1 MNKSTIAVV
10 TLALSQGLLIQVAQA
25 DEPGYLGARLGY
37 SELSSNACSLDTPC
51 DDGSLGGGIYG
62 GYNFNQYFALEAG
75 LDLLGDFETNLGADV
90 TGDALMKAITLAP
103 KFTYPISQEFDIFA
117 KIGGAYMNYDGDSDV
132 VPTGSLGLEYQLTK
146 GLNARLE
153 YQRYQDF
160 TDTIVKGLDVN
171 FFGLGLS
178 YLFGAP
184 EPDTTSESEA
194 RPVAE
199 APAAQPADDEPV
211 VATVAATAAA
221 ATEIG
226 KKQQNQLFD
235 QGTFESGSAK
245 LSDQGMESLMP
256 LRELLAA
263 HPMARAEIVG
273 HTDSGGS
280 EEFNQALSEARAQAV
295 ADFLVEGGVSREQL
309 IVEGDGE
316 LFPIATNET
325 EEGRAQNR
333 RVEVTIPS
341 FEYDEI

>member
-25 DEPGYLGARLGY
+25 DEPGYLGLRMGY
-37 SELSSNACSLDTPC
+37 SELSSNACTLDSPC
-51 DDGSLGGGIYG
+51 DDGSFGGGVYG
-62 GYNFNQYFALEAG
+62 GYNFNQYVALEAG
-75 LDLLGDFETNLGADV
+75 LDILGDFKTNLGTAAS
-90 TGDALMKAITLAP
+90 GDALMKAVTLAP

-160 TDTIVKGLDVN
+160 TDTIVKDLDVN
-171 FFGLGLS
+171 FFGLGLT
-178 YLFGAP
+178 YLFGSP
-184 EPDTTSESEA
+184 EPEAMSDSEA
-194 RPVAE
+194 RPVSE
-199 APAAQPADDEPV
+199 APAPQPAAEPV
-211 VATVAATAAA
+211 VTTVAATTAA

-245 LSDQGMESLMP
+245 LSDGGMESLKP
-256 LRELLAA
+256 LRDLLAA

-280 EEFNQALSEARAQAV
+280 EEYNQALSEARAQAV